1 MWDLKFNNLSYKS
14 LKKSSSSSVT
24 EVLVGSDVKLSSI
37 ALDAEESNNY
47 NYIINKIDTERLEV
61 TLRLNS
67 LGGSE
72 YVVLGRNE
80 LTKDYAFFAQL

>member
-1 MWDLKFNNLSYKS
+1 MNNVKLLRLWYDSA
-14 LKKSSSSSVT
+14 VT

-37 ALDAEESNNY
+37 ALDAEESDNY

-67 LGGSE
+67 LGSSE